1 MRLRSIFMVAAACA
15 VLPQAVLADDATAR
29 SIAATCA
36 ACHGTAG
43 HSVTQTV
50 EPLAGR
56 PKERIVE
63 LMQAFRTGKKPST
76 IMQQISKGYTD
87 QQIDMVAGYF
97 AEQKK

>member
-1 MRLRSIFMVAAACA
+1 MRVTFIAAAA
-15 VLPQAVLADDATAR
+15 LALIPQAALADDVATR
-29 SIAATCA
+29 SMAATCA
-36 ACHGTAG
+36 ACHGTSG
-43 HSVTQTV
+43 HSVTKTV

-63 LMQAFRTGKKPST
+63 LMQAFKTGKKPAT

-87 QQIDMVAGYF
+87 QQIDMIAGYF

>member
-1 MRLRSIFMVAAACA
+1 MRAIFIAAAALSVMPQTVLGDDVAA
-15 VLPQAVLADDATAR
+15 R
-29 SIAATCA
+29 SMAATCA

-43 HSVTQTV
+43 HSVTKTV

-63 LMQAFRTGKKPST
+63 LMQAFKTGKKPAT

-87 QQIDMVAGYF
+87 QQIEMIAGYL
-97 AEQKK
+97 AAQKK

>member
-1 MRLRSIFMVAAACA
+1 MRVKLVAAAA
-15 VLPQAVLADDATAR
+15 LIVLPQTVLADDVAAR

-43 HSVTQTV
+43 HSVTKAV
-50 EPLAGR
+50 ETLAGR
-56 PKERIVE
+56 PKEKIVE
-63 LMQAFRTGKKPST
+63 LMQAFKTGKKPAT

-87 QQIDMVAGYF
+87 QQIELVAGYY

>member
-1 MRLRSIFMVAAACA
+1 MRSMLLAAAA
-15 VLPQAVLADDATAR
+15 LVALPQAALGDDVAAR
-29 SIAATCA
+29 SMAATCA

-43 HSVTQTV
+43 HSVTKSV

-63 LMQAFRTGKKPST
+63 LMQAFKTGKKPAT

-87 QQIDMVAGYF
+87 QQIEMIAGYL
-97 AEQKK
+97 AAQKK